1 MPRTNGVA
9 AARVR
14 SLRRAIERIA
24 AAGRQV
30 LHSARPLARSAFGA
44 VREVASTI
52 HDDLRPFIR
61 TVKHPGR
68 R

>member
-1 MPRTNGVA
+1 MPPRNDVA

-14 SLRRAIERIA
+14 SARRAIERIA

-52 HDDLRPFIR
+52 RDDLRPFLS
-61 TVKHPGR
+61 TLKHPDR

>member
-1 MPRTNGVA
+1 MA

-14 SLRRAIERIA
+14 SVRRAIERIA

-30 LHSARPLARSAFGA
+30 LDSARPLARSAFGA
-44 VREVASTI
+44 VREISSTL
-52 HDDLRPFIR
+52 HDDLRPFLR
-61 TVKHPGR
+61 TLKHPDR